1 MKSQTTVPD
10 SRNSRN
16 RRTGKATK
24 PAAGKAHVA
33 KAADAKAP
41 VIRNRAPDAKAT
53 DSKAPLAR
61 ATVAKSA
68 GGRLSSTKAP
78 AGKARRSRGRPRTK
92 QGTVGR
98 EAIVASARKLLDK
111 LPPHQA
117 TISSIARSAGVDPA
131 LVRYYFKSREELLLA
146 VIEDILATWN
156 FSHPPMAAGP
166 AAKLSA
172 VVRDIADF
180 ALNVRSM
187 QRLLVEECASAK
199 SAEVRRRVRELNT
212 GVVSRW
218 ALMLHAE
225 RDSSTRATD
234 PLFMHV
240 AIIGMCEFFAAAQ
253 TMIMPLVPD
262 GMNAAE
268 LAARYKDFIVRL
280 VLDGMRSQVE
290 PWSVRGSP
298 AS

>member
-1 MKSQTTVPD
+1 MKSKKIAQAGRPA
-10 SRNSRN
+10 SSIKS
-16 RRTGKATK
+16 GKA
-24 PAAGKAHVA
+24 A
-33 KAADAKAP
+33 KAARPAA
-41 VIRNRAPDAKAT
+41 
-53 DSKAPLAR
+53 AR
-61 ATVAKSA
+61 KP
-68 GGRLSSTKAP
+68 K
-78 AGKARRSRGRPRTK
+78 RSRGRPRTR

-98 EAIVASARKLLDK
+98 EFIVTSARKLLDK

-146 VIEDILATWN
+146 VIEDILATWK
-156 FSHPPMAAGP
+156 FSRPPADAAP
-166 AAKLSA
+166 AVKLAA

-187 QRLLVEECASAK
+187 QRLMVEECAGST

-225 RDSSTRATD
+225 RESNTRSTD

-253 TMIMPLVPD
+253 AMIMPLVPD
-262 GMNAAE
+262 GIDAGQLAE
-268 LAARYKDFIVRL
+268 RYKDFIVRL

-290 PWSVRGSP
+290 PWSVKATA

>member
-1 MKSQTTVPD
+1 TAAAGKNGQPSKASTTNAV
-10 SRNSRN
+10 
-16 RRTGKATK
+16 
-24 PAAGKAHVA
+24 PAAGKSAA
-33 KAADAKAP
+33 ARKA
-41 VIRNRAPDAKAT
+41 
-53 DSKAPLAR
+53 
-61 ATVAKSA
+61 
-68 GGRLSSTKAP
+68 AP
-78 AGKARRSRGRPRTK
+78 AGKAARVPAARPKRSRGRPRTK

-98 EAIVASARKLLDK
+98 EAIVISARKLLDK

-146 VIEDILATWN
+146 VIEDILATWK
-156 FSHPPMAAGP
+156 FSHPPQAAGP

-187 QRLLVEECASAK
+187 QRLMIDECASSK
-199 SAEVRRRVRELNT
+199 SPEVRRRVRELNT

-225 RDSSTRATD
+225 RESSTRATD
-234 PLFMHV
+234 PLCMHV
-240 AIIGMCEFFAAAQ
+240 AIIGRCEFVAAAQ
-253 TMIMPLVPD
+253 AMIMPLGPD
-262 GMNAAE
+262 GIDAKQLAE
-268 LAARYKDFIVRL
+268 RYKDFIVRL
-280 VLDGMRSQVE
+280 VLDGMRSQVQ
-290 PWSVRGSP
+290 PWSVKGQA